1 MITPDFVSQLACYE
15 GRLKQQYW
23 YWYLSYFDLWCS
35 MKVLGIICLLWWI
48 ASFQAP
54 SGVGM
59 ALRHSLFKH
68 ACWVYT
74 DESWTLWLWIR
85 IAGGCYNLSILILGW
100 ISLGICV
107 QSSQSRDRGR
117 DSFSVLDAEVI
128 CTLAF
133 APKTIWRIS
142 RAKMKYHAKGPKN
155 EIGLIANTSHE
166 SKFCGSPR

>member
-1 MITPDFVSQLACYE
+1 MIVPDFVSQLACYE

-35 MKVLGIICLLWWI
+35 MKVLGIIWWI

-59 ALRHSLFKH
+59 ALSSHVGRFK
-68 ACWVYT
+68 
-74 DESWTLWLWIR
+74 ESWTFWLWIR
-85 IAGGCYNLSILILGW
+85 IPGGCYNLSILILGW

-128 CTLAF
+128 CTLAS
-133 APKTIWRIS
+133 APKTIGRIS

-155 EIGLIANTSHE
+155 EIGLADLVANASHE
-166 SKFCGSPR
+166 SEFCGSPR